1 MERVKLTD
9 RERSILR
16 GLHKKNMRAKEA
28 DKIKAILLLDQEY
41 SQKEVAKILLIDEN
55 TVRNWK
61 EDFLAKNDFNNWLK
75 DNYTGYQGK
84 LSIEEKTEIEK
95 FVENSI
101 IPNSEAVQAFIK
113 DKFGKEYSVSGIV
126 NLLHNL
132 EFVYKETRHIPSKA
146 DEKVQEIFKEAY
158 EVFEKSLP
166 ENEVILFGDATHPQH
181 NTRPTRVWVKKGQEK
196 LIKSNSGKKRLNLNG
211 LYNPHEQDLIF
222 SEDEKVNSETTIE
235 LFKRAE
241 DKYKDKK
248 IIHIFVDNASYFKSE
263 EIQKYL
269 FNSRKIKLRYL
280 PTYSPNLNLIERLW
294 KFLRKK
300 IINLTYY
307 EKFNYYKEAVLNFLE
322 NLHQYRDEVRQ
333 FVGTKLHL
341 LNYQTI

>member
-1 MERVKLTD
+1 MGRIKLKDTERN
-9 RERSILR
+9 ILK

-28 DKIKAILLLDQEY
+28 DKIKAILLLDRGY
-41 SQKEVAKILLIDEN
+41 SQKEVSEILLIDEN

-61 EDFLAKNDFNNWLK
+61 EDYLVKNDFNTWLK

-84 LSIEEKTEIEK
+84 LNTEEKAEIEK
-95 FVENSI
+95 FVENNI

-113 DKFGKEYSVSGIV
+113 DNMGKEYSVGGVV

-132 EFVYKETRHIPSKA
+132 KFVYKETRQIPSKA
-146 DEKVQEIFKEAY
+146 DEKVQKIFKEAY
-158 EVFEKSLP
+158 EIFEKSLP

-181 NTRPTRVWVKKGQEK
+181 NTRPSKVWVKKGQEK
-196 LIKSNSGKKRLNLNG
+196 IIKSNSGKNRLNLNG
-211 LYNPHEQDLIF
+211 IYNPHEQDLIF
-222 SEDEKVNSETTIE
+222 SNDEKVNAETTIE

-241 DKYKDKK
+241 EKYKDKK
-248 IIHIFVDNASYFKSE
+248 VIHVFVDNASYFKNE
-263 EIQKYL
+263 KIQKYL
-269 FNSRKIKLRYL
+269 FNSKKIKLRYI

-300 IINLTYY
+300 VINLTYY
-307 EKFNYYKEAVLNFLE
+307 EKFNDYKDAVLNFLE
-322 NLHQYRDEVRQ
+322 NLHKYRDEVKQ

-341 LNYQTI
+341 LNYQKI